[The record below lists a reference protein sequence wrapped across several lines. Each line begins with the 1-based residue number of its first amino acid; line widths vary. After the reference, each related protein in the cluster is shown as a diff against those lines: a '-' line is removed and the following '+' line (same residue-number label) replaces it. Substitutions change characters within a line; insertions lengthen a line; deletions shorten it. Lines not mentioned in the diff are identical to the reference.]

1 MIGFVKKKGQRNLEF
16 EMKLEK
22 KDHQIDKSLK
32 IGHGDFF
39 FIYSQKNSFL
49 SDIYIYIYLLHSL

>member
-1 MIGFVKKKGQRNLEF
+1 MIGCVKKKGQRNLEF

-22 KDHQIDKSLK
+22 KDHQIDKSLN
-32 IGHGDFF
+32 IAHGDFF

-49 SDIYIYIYLLHSL
+49 SDIYIYISTP